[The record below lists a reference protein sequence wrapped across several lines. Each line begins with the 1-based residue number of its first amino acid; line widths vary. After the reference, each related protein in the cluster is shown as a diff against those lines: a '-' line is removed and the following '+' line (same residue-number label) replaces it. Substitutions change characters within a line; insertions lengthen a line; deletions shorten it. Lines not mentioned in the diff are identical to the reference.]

1 MATSQIKIF
10 TTTFLTAN
18 RQHKNDKSIMVE
30 VSKMKSSKQSNIQ
43 INACRL
49 YLQVATLSDIS
60 NPDRRTINSHSLE
73 GNKPPFHVQHSDGI
87 TNPSHPQKPGIYRE
101 E

>member
-43 INACRL
+43 INAYRM
-49 YLQVATLSDIS
+49 YQVAVFSDIS
-60 NPDRRTINSHSLE
+60 NQMEEQLILISLKEIN
-73 GNKPPFHVQHSDGI
+73 PFLTLNIQM
-87 TNPSHPQKPGIYRE
+87 T
-101 E
+101 